1 VVVLGF
7 LRREHVR
14 EKNLTLA
21 AGGGARRGQRRAVD
35 ACVAWAHAAW
45 AKAAGAAWAKSVG
58 LCLRRFES
66 YS

>member
-1 VVVLGF
+1 
-7 LRREHVR
+7 
-14 EKNLTLA
+14 
-21 AGGGARRGQRRAVD
+21 VD